1 MEGHDIQTSEE
12 EVVYVSRKAKPPQ
25 KKIIIRQSIEVKD
38 SKLRR

>member
-25 KKIIIRQSIEVKD
+25 KKSSYDSQSK
-38 SKLRR
+38 